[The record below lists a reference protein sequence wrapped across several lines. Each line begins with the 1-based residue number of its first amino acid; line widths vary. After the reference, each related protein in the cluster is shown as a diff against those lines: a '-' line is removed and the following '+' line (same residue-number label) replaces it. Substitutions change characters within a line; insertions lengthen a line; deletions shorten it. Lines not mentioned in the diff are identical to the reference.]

1 MVKGLS
7 KKPLAFVIS
16 AEELTKDN
24 PTLNLSP
31 EYHASKR
38 GMLKEALECKIC
50 GEVIPSRS
58 VEAYMKHLIRKHN
71 DEFVN
76 RCERIFFKRIL
87 IPA

>member
-1 MVKGLS
+1 MVEVLS
-7 KKPLAFVIS
+7 KEPLSFVIS
-16 AEELTKDN
+16 AKELTKDN

-31 EYHASKR
+31 EFHALKH
-38 GMLKEALECKIC
+38 GILKEALECKIC

-58 VEAYMKHLIRKHN
+58 VEAYMEHLIHKHN

-76 RCERIFFKRIL
+76 RCERVFFKRIL